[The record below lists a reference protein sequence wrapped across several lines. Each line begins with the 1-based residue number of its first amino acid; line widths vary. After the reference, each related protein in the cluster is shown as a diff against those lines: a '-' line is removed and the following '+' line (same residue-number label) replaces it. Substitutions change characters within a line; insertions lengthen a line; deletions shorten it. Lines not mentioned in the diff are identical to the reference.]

1 MRLRGVSQFTKREG
15 RDEHPMKAQVESG
28 QMVEIYDGKANRTQH
43 LISQGR
49 HL

>member
-1 MRLRGVSQFTKREG
+1 MSQSAKKEG
-15 RDEHPMKAQVESG
+15 RDEHAMKAQVESG
-28 QMVEIYDGKANRTQH
+28 QMVEIYDGKASRTQH